1 MEAGLPDQGLC
12 IIREAKQKTWDKKE
26 EDKTKPPPRTMAR
39 RGKKKRQSPGSR
51 DIGAREYENPRGDVV
66 QMHAWSRLCLAILPL
81 SNEHNTIII
90 KIFVV
95 FRLFLLRR
103 SIQKIP
109 TQTLGSI
116 SSFWAFHRSSW
127 SALGHSP
134 ASGGKTG
141 TIKPEFN
148 LSLLFQKQKKRLG
161 GLSYEARQDVTLR
174 QICNQLSELEI
185 FLACPQG

>member
-1 MEAGLPDQGLC
+1 MEAGLPGQGLC
-12 IIREAKQKTWDKKE
+12 IIREAKQKTWDKVGVDVRASRESPGKRSGSQLR
-26 EDKTKPPPRTMAR
+26 PRSEVE
-39 RGKKKRQSPGSR
+39 RGKQNKASSQNHGKKRQKKLNPTLTHLGQSPGSR
-51 DIGAREYENPRGDVV
+51 DIGAREYKN
-66 QMHAWSRLCLAILPL
+66 
-81 SNEHNTIII
+81 
-90 KIFVV
+90 
-95 FRLFLLRR
+95 LR
-103 SIQKIP
+103 KIP

-116 SSFWAFHRSSW
+116 SSSWAFHRSSW

-161 GLSYEARQDVTLR
+161 GLSKEARQDVTLR
-174 QICNQLSELEI
+174 QICNHLSELEI